1 MSSNGIYVWDAK
13 YGIPKTYEEAI
24 KISYP
29 LGGYKEAEP
38 NPHMAAFGA
47 KMAEYIR
54 EAWQFYE
61 GDEGLEMCFNIA
73 SETARMLKAEY
84 CFEQSPKQCQNSFA
98 AAIVRAACEN
108 NLVVFHRDMDC
119 VFLPDGTAFDGQDQ
133 AFHWQEF
140 VEKYEQKWQ
149 QHIQELIA
157 KRNKP
162 QIPISDAQRDRLT
175 SKIIKARLGKP
186 YQALLKKYQLVPDE
200 YLRLRTDFCNFH
212 FFIYTD
218 KDKFKKGVY
227 KFDSFIYLN
236 PKKEYKEQTME
247 LIPTLTAHLST
258 EIKISFFGFYG
269 LSDKAH
275 PNLEVDRHERSIRGS
290 WKISEYDEWVKLVE
304 AAADMLMYYLPHI
317 GSLEDLVKLM
327 QAHDAGETNFN
338 KFTLPET
345 NSALR
350 EFCVARDLKKLAAS
364 E

>member
-24 KISYP
+24 EISYP
-29 LGGYKEAEP
+29 LGGYKEAQP

-84 CFEQSPKQCQNSFA
+84 CFEQSPNQCQNSFA

-140 VEKYEQKWQ
+140 VEKYEQEWQ

-186 YQALLKKYQLVPDE
+186 YQALLKKYQLIPEE
-200 YLRLRTDFCNFH
+200 YLCIKTDFCYFE
-212 FFIYTD
+212 FFIITD
-218 KDKFKKGVY
+218 KDKFKEGVY
-227 KFDSFIYLN
+227 KFNSFITI
-236 PKKEYKEQTME
+236 KSTKEYPEQVLK
-247 LIPTLTAHLST
+247 LIPTLAKFRTLTIDFFDFYGVSDEYNSNL
-258 EIKISFFGFYG
+258 EIKRREFGTSGY
-269 LSDKAH
+269 
-275 PNLEVDRHERSIRGS
+275 
-290 WKISEYDEWVKLVE
+290 WKISEYDEWLKLVE

-317 GSLEDLVKLM
+317 GSVDDFIQFV
-327 QAHDAGETNFN
+327 QAYDAGETNFN
-338 KFTLPET
+338 QFTLPET
-345 NSALR
+345 RPDLR
-350 EFCVARDLKKLAAS
+350 GFCSGRYYL
-364 E
+364 